1 MVKNADYAFN
11 INDLQLPWFD
21 ICRVIC
27 YNTPMIKKAKSS
39 ENTKKMRNVI
49 IFDLDQTVI
58 DSSHRSPNNSDGTI
72 NLEKYFKS
80 RNRTNIFRDK
90 LLPLAKVFKQLQTD
104 NNFIIV
110 ATARNIDHD
119 DVDFLKIYEVIAFYV
134 KANDK
139 KYTIASINAMN
150 SYRKKIEALVEK
162 IKESNAS
169 KNSIKKV
176 KDYISDTIDI
186 IDINSQK
193 RKQSKFVY
201 RQVFWCLL
209 ERWPKFKWSKNSW
222 WDLKRVKF

>member
-1 MVKNADYAFN
+1 MKNKSLKNNDKFMVKNADYAFN
-11 INDLQLPWFD
+11 INDLQLPRFD
-21 ICRVIC
+21 ICSVIC

-119 DVDFLKIYEVIAFYV
+119 DVDFLKSKGLNPDMILSRKWIIESTVPDADL
-134 KANDK
+134 KARK
-139 KYTIASINAMN
+139 LN
-150 SYRKKIEALVEK
+150 SLFNLKQF
-162 IKESNAS
+162 
-169 KNSIKKV
+169 KNV
-176 KDYISDTIDI
+176 
-186 IDINSQK
+186 
-193 RKQSKFVY
+193 
-201 RQVFWCLL
+201 
-209 ERWPKFKWSKNSW
+209 PKFMFDDAPKVISKMRKLGIITLNA
-222 WDLKRVKF
+222 VKVNEKLAT